1 MKKCIPLLML
11 GIVLACDN
19 PQPEKKN
26 TPVQT
31 YEPKF
36 NKEGVLSFLNADK
49 DSVGPVLEIE
59 VARTAEEQQYGMMY
73 RKSIPENT
81 GMLFFRP
88 REEQQS
94 FWMRNTY
101 VPLDII
107 YIRADSSIVNIVD
120 NAIPLTD
127 QSLPSLGPALYVLE
141 VTGGFCAQ
149 HGIIAGFHIRFRE
162 DGV

>member
-1 MKKCIPLLML
+1 MKKFFPLL
-11 GIVLACDN
+11 IISIALACEISE
-19 PQPEKKN
+19 PEKKS

-36 NKEGVLSFLNADK
+36 TKEGELSFLNADK
-49 DSVGPVLEIE
+49 DSVGPVLAIE
-59 VARTAEEQQYGMMY
+59 VARSAEEQQYGMMY

-141 VTGGFCAQ
+141 VAGGFCAQ
-149 HGIIAGFHIRFRE
+149 YGITAGFHIRFRE
-162 DGV
+162 DVN